1 MDGNAM
7 KAAAK
12 AFLTE
17 FSGGDR
23 TAAWARTSDD
33 FRWVMNQH
41 DVDSGA
47 RLTFD
52 RAQYSAMVEGAA
64 DLFPN
69 GISLEVTDALADGNR
84 VALEVK
90 GHGELADGR
99 VYANHY
105 IFTFRFSGERI
116 TEITE
121 YLDTAYAQ
129 AALSFVIQPPA

>member
-17 FSGGDR
+17 FSGGDPA
-23 TAAWARTSDD
+23 AAWARTSDD

-64 DLFPN
+64 DLFPK
-69 GISLEVTDALADGNR
+69 GISLQITDALADGNR
-84 VALEVK
+84 VALEVN

-105 IFTFRFSGERI
+105 IFTFTFNGDRI

-129 AALSFVIQPPA
+129 AALSFVIQAPA